1 MLTISN
7 DHKHAAVRNKK
18 VMSFIESPWFQMT
31 LNDLERSLKMF
42 EAFIIQS

>member
-7 DHKHAAVRNKK
+7 DHEHAAVRNKK
-18 VMSFIESPWFQMT
+18 DMSSIESPWSQMI
-31 LNDLERSLKMF
+31 LNDLERSLQMF